1 MKKPSA
7 KLVKEY
13 FEALENLE
21 DDHWNNIQLLE
32 KTMQR
37 ETGIKDL
44 EFVWVDGSIVGIGT
58 PMRKKK
64 MPLIHRS

>member
-13 FEALENLE
+13 FKALENLE

-64 MPLIHRS
+64 IPLIHRR

>member
-13 FEALENLE
+13 FKALENLE

-64 MPLIHRS
+64 IPLIHRS